1 MGGTRGA
8 RFVFESKVTN
18 VLRLFLVMLFSCCV
32 VRCWLVF
39 VSCHTSFIMIEMN
52 VMSSDLNHSILDKFS
67 RSGERTSGAHV
78 FFAVHLASWA
88 GAMCAEVHRAC
99 RLAWE
104 AEECTELVG

>member
-1 MGGTRGA
+1 VGRGEVGGTRGE

-18 VLRLFLVMLFSCCV
+18 VLRSFLVMLFSCCV

-67 RSGERTSGAHV
+67 RSGERTSGAR
-78 FFAVHLASWA
+78 FFAVHLASFGRHSY
-88 GAMCAEVHRAC
+88 GAHVDC
-99 RLAWE
+99 W
-104 AEECTELVG
+104 LVG